1 MTEGQR
7 AYIKSISDPNPD
19 NNPRID
25 VYIPVYAGG
34 ELIWDGN
41 RRKHENQ
48 HIRLNH
54 IDVKD
59 KTVLDFG
66 CNTGYIDFRLVE
78 KGAKHI
84 TAIDSKPE
92 LIKICMWIWA
102 LEKHYNT
109 IEFICADK
117 YEWAKDCND
126 TFDIG
131 LNLSNMGYEHTIN
144 DLKTYGHLAKT
155 WYIEPTNHLAWGEER
170 TKEQI
175 RQYGL
180 DELSQFGD
188 VEFLTH
194 TDYQDRGLFKL
205 VMK

>member
-25 VYIPVYAGG
+25 VYIPVYANG

-41 RRKHENQ
+41 RRKHKNQ
-48 HIRLNH
+48 HIRLDH

-66 CNTGYIDFRLVE
+66 CNTGYIDFRLIE

-84 TAIDSKPE
+84 TAIDLKPE
-92 LIKICMWIWA
+92 LIKICLWIWA

-109 IEFICADK
+109 IDFICANK
-117 YEWAKDCND
+117 YDWANECND
-126 TFDIG
+126 TFDVG
-131 LNLSNMGYEHTIN
+131 LNLSNFDYDKTIEE
-144 DLKTYGHLAKT
+144 LKEYGHLAKT
-155 WYIEPTNHLAWGEER
+155 WYIEPTNHNPHYKTTEEILEWGVN
-170 TKEQI
+170 
-175 RQYGL
+175 
-180 DELSQFGD
+180 ELSQFGE

-194 TDYQDRGLFKL
+194 TDYQHRGLFKL
-205 VMK
+205 VIK

>member
-25 VYIPVYAGG
+25 VYIPVYANG
-34 ELIWDGN
+34 ELIRDGN
-41 RRKHENQ
+41 KRKHKNQ
-48 HIRLNH
+48 HIRLDH

-66 CNTGYIDFRLVE
+66 CNTGYIAFRLIE

-84 TAIDSKPE
+84 TAIDLKPE
-92 LIKICMWIWA
+92 LIKICLWIWA

-109 IEFICADK
+109 IDFICANK
-117 YEWAKDCND
+117 YDWANEYND

-131 LNLSNMGYEHTIN
+131 LNLSNFDYDKTI
-144 DLKTYGHLAKT
+144 DELKEYGHLAKT
-155 WYIEPTNHLAWGEER
+155 WYIEPTNHNPHYKTIEEILEWGVN
-170 TKEQI
+170 
-175 RQYGL
+175 
-180 DELSQFGD
+180 ELSQFGE

-194 TDYQDRGLFKL
+194 TDYQHRGLFKL
-205 VMK
+205 VIK